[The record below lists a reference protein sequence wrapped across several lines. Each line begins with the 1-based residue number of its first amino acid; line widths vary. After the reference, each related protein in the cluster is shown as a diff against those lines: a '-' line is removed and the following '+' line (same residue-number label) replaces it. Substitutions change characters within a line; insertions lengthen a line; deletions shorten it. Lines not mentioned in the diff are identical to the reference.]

1 MKAAF
6 LLAVFSSCLCLVA
19 HGNLVNF
26 ADMIKK
32 VTGKNAIP
40 DYTTYG
46 CYCGLGGRGQP
57 VDATDR
63 CCRSHDCCYI
73 KLEARGC
80 KPKTDS
86 YRFSMSGGN
95 VACDLDAEDDKR
107 NMVLDV
113 EDKLI
118 LNVSDTAC
126 KGKGECWMMIGGVG
140 ITIYVDSGSPY
151 TIVNEEIWRQRLV
164 GKIGEFL
171 LESDEAQKVLVEN
184 KN

>member
-95 VACDLDAEDDKR
+95 VACGGSSNNCGRKACECDK
-107 NMVLDV
+107 
-113 EDKLI
+113 
-118 LNVSDTAC
+118 TAALCFKANRKSYNWKYTFKPNFTC
-126 KGKGECWMMIGGVG
+126 KGGRPAC
-140 ITIYVDSGSPY
+140 
-151 TIVNEEIWRQRLV
+151 
-164 GKIGEFL
+164 
-171 LESDEAQKVLVEN
+171 
-184 KN
+184 